1 MRTERIAVWV
11 LAIAMTAVG
20 HSALALQD
28 EGPILRPNKPAVKP
42 ATATLLV
49 MCDLACNW
57 KLDGGPMGSI
67 DAGGSAKA
75 KVGFGLHVV
84 VGTTEDGLDM
94 DGDDI
99 EINATGQTIVHI
111 ALQPYRDARLKAEQA
126 TRDMAEERAREKA
139 AQEQAAQQE
148 AARLED
154 LRDHAAERFKNGLAL
169 DNQKR
174 YEEARPLY
182 QAACD
187 GGEMAGCNA
196 LGVLHEDGKGVT
208 QDFAQALTL
217 YQKACDGGE
226 MQGCANLSGLYY
238 TDEGVAKDDAVSRT
252 FAQKACDGGYL
263 DGCLGLGILY
273 YAGQDMPHDYSQAR
287 TLFQKVC
294 DGGDMS
300 GCALL
305 GKLYESGQG
314 VARNRALAR
323 AFYKKACDGGIE
335 DACTNLRH
343 LH

>member
-1 MRTERIAVWV
+1 MTDRGIAGWALSAFMV
-11 LAIAMTAVG
+11 
-20 HSALALQD
+20 ALAAHLIAQQD
-28 EGPILRPNKPAVKP
+28 EGPILRPKKPAP
-42 ATATLLV
+42 ATLLV
-49 MCDLACNW
+49 TCDLACNW
-57 KLDGGPMGSI
+57 KLDGEAKGHV

-75 KVGFGLHVV
+75 QIQLGQHVV
-84 VGTTEDGLDM
+84 VGVTEDGLDQALQIIKVQ
-94 DGDDI
+94 GK
-99 EINATGQTIVHI
+99 GQTAVAIELKPV
-111 ALQPYRDARLKAEQA
+111 REARLRAQQEELGRAAQEQ
-126 TRDMAEERAREKA
+126 REKERQ

-148 AARLED
+148 AARLQD
-154 LRDHAAERFKNGLAL
+154 LRDHATERFNNGLAF

-182 QAACD
+182 QKACD

-196 LGVLHEDGKGVT
+196 LGVLYEDGKGVA
-208 QDFAQALTL
+208 QDFAESLTL

-226 MQGCANLSGLYY
+226 MSGCANLSGLYY
-238 TDEGVAKDDAVSRT
+238 SGEGVAKNDALSRT
-252 FAQKACDGGYL
+252 FAQKACDGGFL

-273 YAGQDMPHDYSQAR
+273 YVGQDMPHDYSQAR

-294 DGGDMS
+294 DGGGLD

-335 DACTNLRH
+335 EACANLRH